1 MPAVI
6 KDNQERRSQSQ
17 QLVDE
22 LQAERKQLW
31 ALFCQIAEMKPFEN
45 SDEIAPVLMKFSEIL
60 VDYVSLGHF
69 GLFERALSGNER
81 RSNIMETVNR
91 IYPSYSQT
99 TDSVIAF
106 NDRYDDSKKVRDL
119 NDLEKNLSQL
129 GEELAKRMELEDQVC
144 SVLLR
149 K

>member
-6 KDNQERRSQSQ
+6 TDNQERRSQSQ

-31 ALFCQIAEMKPFEN
+31 ALFCQIAEMKPFDKPE
-45 SDEIAPVLMKFSEIL
+45 EIAPVLMQFSEIL

-81 RSNIMETVNR
+81 RSRIMDMVNHV
-91 IYPSYSQT
+91 YPSYSQT

-106 NDRYDDSKKVRDL
+106 NDLYDDAKKIREL
-119 NDLEKNLSQL
+119 NDLEEKLSQL
-129 GEELAKRMELEDQVC
+129 GEELAKRMELEDKVC
-144 SVLLR
+144 AVLLR

>member
-6 KDNQERRSQSQ
+6 TEDQERRSQSQ

-31 ALFCQIAEMKPFEN
+31 ALFCQIAEMKPF
-45 SDEIAPVLMKFSEIL
+45 DEIDEVTPVLMQFSEIL

-81 RSNIMETVNR
+81 RSNILQTVKQ

-106 NDRYDDSKKVRDL
+106 NDCYDDSKKVRDL
-119 NDLEKNLSQL
+119 KDLEKNLSQL

-144 SVLLR
+144 AVLLR